1 MSTTESTA
9 RQDARSNLRGLGRGE
24 GMGTGPQAL
33 PAYVDV
39 EAQVDVAVLHAEAV
53 GGRAEEVHLRRQR
66 SGALRWESTIDAERW
81 MPKAMRVQDSPIR
94 RHTTCRTAHR
104 MRGPFCHE
112 TETHRGGN

>member
-1 MSTTESTA
+1 MSTAESTA
-9 RQDARSNLRGLGRGE
+9 RQDARSDLRGLERGE

-33 PAYVDV
+33 SAYVDM

-53 GGRAEEVHLRRQR
+53 GGRAEEVHLPQAAQRRA
-66 SGALRWESTIDAERW
+66 ALESTIDAERW
-81 MPKAMRVQDSPIR
+81 MPKAMQVQDSPIR